1 MSSFIL
7 FPSYTEHMAM
17 AQNPIA
23 NLERRCV
30 IFLGRCLP
38 LVWGSEEE
46 LSWSEMSSSEIS
58 IRKREIKASRTKL
71 LHPRGHSDVK
81 PTHPVYMAIVRDAAC
96 WQLPSCVPTAES
108 AGQQPLLPHEACLPL
123 VHSWKSLLGKQIYPT
138 AEETLPFTHEHDSQ
152 PETRYLRKTSST
164 KGRTKIF

>member
-1 MSSFIL
+1 MTSFIL

-30 IFLGRCLP
+30 IFLGRYLP

-46 LSWSEMSSSEIS
+46 LSWSKMSSSEIS
-58 IRKREIKASRTKL
+58 IRKREVKASRTKL

-81 PTHPVYMAIVRDAAC
+81 PTHPVYLAIVRDAARR
-96 WQLPSCVPTAES
+96 QLPSCVPTAES
-108 AGQQPLLPHEACLPL
+108 AGQQPFASSWSLPSTSPLMEKLVRETNLPHCRGNIPL
-123 VHSWKSLLGKQIYPT
+123 YSWTCILNQKPDI
-138 AEETLPFTHEHDSQ
+138 
-152 PETRYLRKTSST
+152 
-164 KGRTKIF
+164 

>member
-1 MSSFIL
+1 MTSFIL

-30 IFLGRCLP
+30 IFLGRYLP

-46 LSWSEMSSSEIS
+46 LSWSKMSSSEIS
-58 IRKREIKASRTKL
+58 IRKREVKASRTKL

-81 PTHPVYMAIVRDAAC
+81 PTHPVYLAIVRDAAADSS
-96 WQLPSCVPTAES
+96 PAVSP
-108 AGQQPLLPHEACLPL
+108 QQNQQVNSPLLPHEACLPL

-138 AEETLPFTHEHDSQ
+138 AEETFPFTHEHVFS
-152 PETRYLRKTSST
+152 TRNQ
-164 KGRTKIF
+164 IFKENQ

>member
-30 IFLGRCLP
+30 IFLGRYLP

-46 LSWSEMSSSEIS
+46 LSWSKMSSSEIS
-58 IRKREIKASRTKL
+58 IRKREVKASRTKL

-81 PTHPVYMAIVRDAAC
+81 PTHPVYLAIVRDAASR
-96 WQLPSCVPTAES
+96 QLPSCVPTAES
-108 AGQQPLLPHEACLPL
+108 AGQQPFASSWSLPSTS
-123 VHSWKSLLGKQIYPT
+123 HSWKSLLGKQIYPT
-138 AEETLPFTHEHDSQ
+138 AEETFPFTHEHVFS
-152 PETRYLRKTSST
+152 TRNQ
-164 KGRTKIF
+164 IFKENQ